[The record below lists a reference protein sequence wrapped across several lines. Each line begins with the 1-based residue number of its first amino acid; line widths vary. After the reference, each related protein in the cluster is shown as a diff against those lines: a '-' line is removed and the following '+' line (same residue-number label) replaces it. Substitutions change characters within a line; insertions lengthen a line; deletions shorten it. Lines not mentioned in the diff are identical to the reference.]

1 MSRSVRVFILG
12 TGVKCLFKMILTNG
26 LVRRRVLGRPNQNL
40 LSRPTRGRGVV
51 VPFLLSLL
59 PVLSDGAQRRHARR
73 EAAERFSN
81 TVGRVGGGGGGRGIL
96 AACTFPLDGRDAAPL
111 MGNAKTHRESR
122 ETHPLVLSRAT
133 LAISTVSRLFDC
145 ISGTSL
151 TSF

>member
-1 MSRSVRVFILG
+1 M
-12 TGVKCLFKMILTNG
+12 
-26 LVRRRVLGRPNQNL
+26 
-40 LSRPTRGRGVV
+40 
-51 VPFLLSLL
+51 PFLLSLF

-133 LAISTVSRLFDC
+133 LAIRTVACLTVYRGPDSPAFEPSDLGNTVSLV
-145 ISGTSL
+145 
-151 TSF
+151 

>member
-1 MSRSVRVFILG
+1 
-12 TGVKCLFKMILTNG
+12 MILTNG

-40 LSRPTRGRGVV
+40 LSRPTRGRARAVV

-96 AACTFPLDGRDAAPL
+96 AACTFPLEGGDGR
-111 MGNAKTHRESR
+111 GR
-122 ETHPLVLSRAT
+122 RA
-133 LAISTVSRLFDC
+133 ID
-145 ISGTSL
+145 G
-151 TSF
+151 